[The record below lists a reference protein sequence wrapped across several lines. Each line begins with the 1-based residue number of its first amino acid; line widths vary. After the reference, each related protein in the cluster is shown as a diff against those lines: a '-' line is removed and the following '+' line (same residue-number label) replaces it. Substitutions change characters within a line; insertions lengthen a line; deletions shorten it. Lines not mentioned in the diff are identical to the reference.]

1 MNNSRIQLIAFSDI
15 LIVIIRKIIST
26 IVLLSKLTLMFFN
39 FSVSKTCKLFQH
51 LIVCLVVASK
61 VNRLMKMISVAG
73 VVANGQ
79 VSIATLVPL
88 QLLQ

>member
-1 MNNSRIQLIAFSDI
+1 
-15 LIVIIRKIIST
+15 
-26 IVLLSKLTLMFFN
+26 MFFN
-39 FSVSKTCKLFQH
+39 FSVGKTCKLFQH

-61 VNRLMKMISVAG
+61 VNRLMNMISVAKN
-73 VVANGQ
+73 AQ

>member
-1 MNNSRIQLIAFSDI
+1 
-15 LIVIIRKIIST
+15 
-26 IVLLSKLTLMFFN
+26 MFFK
-39 FSVSKTCKLFQH
+39 FSVGKTCKLFRH
-51 LIVCLVVASK
+51 LIVCLVVESK
-61 VNRLMKMISVAG
+61 VNRLMNTISVAG

>member
-1 MNNSRIQLIAFSDI
+1 MKYSVQNSVIAFSDI
-15 LIVIIRKIIST
+15 LIVIIRKIIT
-26 IVLLSKLTLMFFN
+26 IFLSKLTLMFFN
-39 FSVSKTCKLFQH
+39 FSVGKTCKLFRH

-61 VNRLMKMISVAG
+61 VNRLMNMISVAG

>member
-26 IVLLSKLTLMFFN
+26 IFLSKLTLMFFN
-39 FSVSKTCKLFQH
+39 FSIGKTCKLFPH

-61 VNRLMKMISVAG
+61 VKRLMNMISVAG

>member
-26 IVLLSKLTLMFFN
+26 ILLSKLTLMFFN
-39 FSVSKTCKLFQH
+39 FSVGKTCKLFQH

-61 VNRLMKMISVAG
+61 VNRLMNMISVAKN
-73 VVANGQ
+73 AQ

>member
-26 IVLLSKLTLMFFN
+26 ILLSKLTLIFFN
-39 FSVSKTCKLFQH
+39 FGVGKTCKLFRH
-51 LIVCLVVASK
+51 LIVCLVASK
-61 VNRLMKMISVAG
+61 VNRLMNMISVAD